1 MSGLYTK
8 YNLSEDGL
16 NATDALQKLYGPQ
29 IQEDVNLFAFSER
42 LKSTISD
49 NEVYGLL
56 NDPFTDTNGNTVLRT
71 KFVTDRFTFS
81 ENNLVWF
88 DKANGINPVIVSDAG
103 TIVNLSVE
111 GIGSQ
116 YEAKTPSGT
125 ELSYPATVQVRLL
138 GLQSGSSDAIA
149 SVTVNSDGTLSRVI
163 SVVNGG
169 TGYVPGE
176 VLRLIPSCY
185 PEDNPVEDKCLRYTA
200 NSLYHVY
207 SDNGEIGYDALIRN
221 ERYLY
226 TVKSASSGGFFLY
239 DDNEQEWV
247 YLGEVYDSFQFT
259 SATSISLNR
268 LDTITS
274 SNLTQLYKLDGRSLF
289 FNYDEGY
296 EPGTGLSS
304 NLRSISNSIETIKSD
319 LPSFVQNVK
328 LQSDDNELGFT
339 YNKFVGLNI
348 QSDYRVIFRDP
359 DSVIDDSELDFFEL
373 RDETNQAGQVSI
385 NGISIPGIWL
395 FTGEKY
401 QRVFSTDDK
410 PFFSQS
416 GRSYLSPVLTQ
427 FDGSGGLETATS
439 KLYSISAGYY
449 KPGTALSSSSVRG
462 FNTQLGTLV
471 QNLSD
476 VGKDGGFVYYR
487 TLAVQENIRGIVDSW
502 PLFSYV
508 DEDGT
513 VKDAKILAI

>member
-29 IQEDVNLFAFSER
+29 IQEDVNLFAFSGR
-42 LKSTISD
+42 LSSTIS
-49 NEVYGLL
+49 NSEIYGLL
-56 NDPFTDTNGNTVLRT
+56 NDPFTDTSGNTVLRT
-71 KFVTDRFTFS
+71 KFVTERFTFS

-88 DKANGINPVIVSDAG
+88 DKASGIQPVVISDTG

-111 GIGSQ
+111 STGSQ
-116 YEAKTPSGT
+116 YEARSPSGT

-149 SVTVNSDGTLSRVI
+149 SVTVNPDGTLSRVI
-163 SVVNGG
+163 SVVIGG
-169 TGYVPGE
+169 TGYVSNE
-176 VLRLIPSCY
+176 MLRLISSCY
-185 PEDNPVEDKCLRYTA
+185 PEDDPVEDKCLRYTT

-207 SDNGEIGYDALIRN
+207 SDNGEIGYDALVRN

-226 TVKSASSGGFFLY
+226 TVKSASAEGFFLY
-239 DDNEQEWV
+239 DNREQEWV

-259 SATSISLNR
+259 SAPISLNR
-268 LDTITS
+268 LDTLTS
-274 SNLTQLYKLDGRSLF
+274 NNLTQLYKLDGRSLF
-289 FNYDEGY
+289 FSYNEGY
-296 EPGTGLSS
+296 EPGTGLSG
-304 NLRSISNSIETIKSD
+304 NLRSISNSIETVKSD

-328 LQSDDNELGFT
+328 IQSSDNELGFT

-359 DSVIDDSELDFFEL
+359 DSVLDDSELDFFEL

-385 NGISIPGIWL
+385 DGVSIPGIWL

-416 GRSYLSPVLTQ
+416 GRSYLSPILSQ
-427 FDGSGGLETATS
+427 FDGSGGLETPTS
-439 KLYSISAGYY
+439 RLYSISAGYY
-449 KPGTALSSSSVRG
+449 KPGTALSNSSVRG

-487 TLAVQENIRGIVDSW
+487 TLTVQENIRGIVDSW
-502 PLFSYV
+502 PLFSYI
-508 DEDGT
+508 DEDGI
-513 VKDAKILAI
+513 VKDAQILAI